1 MKVYVL
7 TSAFHTCEESEQ
19 RIVGVYRDKTKALTA
34 FHTEIERIKNEDEI
48 FDQGYDGERS
58 VDLDE
63 QEGEFEAYLDYECN
77 TVWVDIKE
85 YELV

>member
-34 FHTEIERIKNEDEI
+34 FHTEIERIKTKTRYLTKAMMANE
-48 FDQGYDGERS
+48 
-58 VDLDE
+58 V
-63 QEGEFEAYLDYECN
+63 
-77 TVWVDIKE
+77 
-85 YELV
+85 